1 MKFSNDVPITHA
13 LSSYQPLLG
22 DCGWVCR
29 ARALPGRSRDVTM
42 RASSDALSAVTDP
55 AVQLRR
61 ERLLAA
67 TARMAEGLLD
77 FRDTDEAFS
86 CALGLLGDAAGVSRV
101 YVFESYRVSEMARRW
116 SQRHEWCAQGVA
128 PQIHN
133 PELQHMDLAEAGF
146 SRWDRE
152 LAAGRTIA
160 GPIRDFPES
169 ERALLAQQRIRSL
182 VAVPIEAHG
191 AVRGLLGFDDCVSEQ
206 VWPEPVVD
214 GLRGAARVLGAAYER
229 LAHRLHRDRQLQEEL
244 SLLNGVREVIF
255 RTNAVG
261 QWTYLNPAWREMSGW
276 GIQESLGRAAAEFMD
291 SDAGDDTAAL
301 LARLVS
307 GELDGMRWEA
317 RLRLASGGE
326 RWCLLNARRV
336 CGPDDGTFEVV
347 GTIIDLD
354 EVKRDQIAL
363 IAAKREAETADRA
376 KSEFLS
382 TMSHELRTPLNAVIG
397 LSESLLEDGADGDP
411 ERLRKYLE
419 IIHRSGRQLLSQIN
433 DVLDLARIEA
443 GQIRLVPAPVD
454 LGAVGAVSAE
464 AHQRVARARGITV
477 SSRRVDRTLRVAAD
491 ERLLRQ
497 ALGNLLSNAIKFT
510 PEGGTVAVEVDECPG
525 GMARV
530 TVRDSGIGIPPEKV
544 GLLFRPFLQLDSSL
558 TRKFGGTGLGLSLV
572 DRIVRMHGGRVEV
585 ESEVGRGSAFS
596 VMLPRIEKNTPG
608 SGLSP

>member
-1 MKFSNDVPITHA
+1 
-13 LSSYQPLLG
+13 
-22 DCGWVCR
+22 
-29 ARALPGRSRDVTM
+29 
-42 RASSDALSAVTDP
+42 
-55 AVQLRR
+55 
-61 ERLLAA
+61 
-67 TARMAEGLLD
+67 
-77 FRDTDEAFS
+77 
-86 CALGLLGDAAGVSRV
+86 
-101 YVFESYRVSEMARRW
+101 
-116 SQRHEWCAQGVA
+116 
-128 PQIHN
+128 
-133 PELQHMDLAEAGF
+133 
-146 SRWDRE
+146 
-152 LAAGRTIA
+152 
-160 GPIRDFPES
+160 
-169 ERALLAQQRIRSL
+169 
-182 VAVPIEAHG
+182 
-191 AVRGLLGFDDCVSEQ
+191 
-206 VWPEPVVD
+206 
-214 GLRGAARVLGAAYER
+214 VLGAAYER

>member
-1 MKFSNDVPITHA
+1 LRVGVPGEA
-13 LSSYQPLLG
+13 LLG
-22 DCGWVCR
+22 
-29 ARALPGRSRDVTM
+29 RSLDVTM

-86 CALGLLGDAAGVSRV
+86 CALGLLGEAAGVSRV

-191 AVRGLLGFDDCVSEQ
+191 AVWGLLGFDDCVSEQ

>member
-1 MKFSNDVPITHA
+1 MKLRTF
-13 LSSYQPLLG
+13 
-22 DCGWVCR
+22 R
-29 ARALPGRSRDVTM
+29 APKG
-42 RASSDALSAVTDP
+42 
-55 AVQLRR
+55 
-61 ERLLAA
+61 E
-67 TARMAEGLLD
+67 
-77 FRDTDEAFS
+77 
-86 CALGLLGDAAGVSRV
+86 
-101 YVFESYRVSEMARRW
+101 
-116 SQRHEWCAQGVA
+116 
-128 PQIHN
+128 
-133 PELQHMDLAEAGF
+133 
-146 SRWDRE
+146 
-152 LAAGRTIA
+152 
-160 GPIRDFPES
+160 
-169 ERALLAQQRIRSL
+169 
-182 VAVPIEAHG
+182 
-191 AVRGLLGFDDCVSEQ
+191 
-206 VWPEPVVD
+206 
-214 GLRGAARVLGAAYER
+214 
-229 LAHRLHRDRQLQEEL
+229 
-244 SLLNGVREVIF
+244 
-255 RTNAVG
+255 
-261 QWTYLNPAWREMSGW
+261 YLNANNT
-276 GIQESLGRAAAEFMD
+276 Q
-291 SDAGDDTAAL
+291 DDL
-301 LARLVS
+301 
-307 GELDGMRWEA
+307 
-317 RLRLASGGE
+317 
-326 RWCLLNARRV
+326 
-336 CGPDDGTFEVV
+336 
-347 GTIIDLD
+347 
-354 EVKRDQIAL
+354 AL

-397 LSESLLEDGADGDP
+397 LSESLLEDGADGEP